1 MTSSPYSLN
10 PGCETASV
18 EPIGPK
24 LAEGRDS
31 EIYEHGPGRVL
42 RVPRDG
48 RSLVAEAD
56 IMRFAG
62 ERGFPVPGVHD
73 AGRGYLV
80 MDRLT
85 GPTMLQSALTHPQR
99 IGSYGHLL
107 AGLHIRLHQIEA
119 PHWLTTEAAVKG
131 DSLLHRDLHPLN
143 VLMTKEGP
151 VVIDWAN
158 AARGDP
164 AYDVA
169 DAWVLFATADAPGN
183 SLVRSLAAVARSIFL
198 RNFLGDLDVD
208 AARAA
213 IPAAVEHRLAD
224 RNMTEAE
231 KERMRRLSAWS
242 ASGRPGSSKWGL
254 HRTA

>member
-1 MTSSPYSLN
+1 M
-10 PGCETASV
+10 

-42 RVPRDG
+42 RLPRDG

-56 IMRFAG
+56 IMRFVCDHG
-62 ERGFPVPGVHD
+62 YPVPRVHD

-80 MDRLT
+80 MDRLA
-85 GPTMLQSALTHPQR
+85 GPTMLKSALTHPQR
-99 IGSYGHLL
+99 ISAYGRLL
-107 AGLHIRLHQIEA
+107 AQLHIQLHQIEA
-119 PHWLTTEAAVKG
+119 PDWLTTEAAVRG
-131 DSLLHRDLHPLN
+131 DRLLHRDLHPLN

-169 DAWVLFATADAPGN
+169 DAWVLFATADPPGN
-183 SLVRSLAAVARSIFL
+183 FVARSLAVVARRIFL
-198 RNFLGDLDVD
+198 RNFLGDLDAG
-208 AARAA
+208 AARAV
-213 IPAAVEHRLAD
+213 IPAAVGHRLVD

-231 KERMRRLSAWS
+231 KERMRQLSAWS
-242 ASGRPGSSKWGL
+242 LTGRA
-254 HRTA
+254 RTP